1 MKATD
6 TIDPIDAVG
15 WIGAG
20 TMVVASF
27 NMASSA
33 GMLTAIVGLGLLTI
47 QAAATRTMN
56 LVMLNLLSIIGFTYA
71 LYI

>member
-1 MKATD
+1 MKVT
-6 TIDPIDAVG
+6 DPIDAVG

-33 GMLTAIVGLGLLTI
+33 GLITAIVGLALLTI
-47 QAAATRTMN
+47 QAAHNRTMN
-56 LVMLNLLSIIGFTYA
+56 LVLLNISSIIGFTYA